1 MLIGKYIGKSDL
13 GYYSKASNLCG
24 NIDSVS
30 SGVVQKVALP
40 MLSEFQKDKVLLS
53 EKFREMMR
61 LLIMGMA
68 PLISFFCF
76 TASDIIV
83 ILWTEKWIQCAFVFQ
98 ILIVGAAFNPIG
110 HMSLSLM
117 QTVGNSALILKL
129 EVPKKIIYCIYLAIC
144 F

>member
-83 ILWTEKWIQCAFVFQ
+83 ILWTENGFSV
-98 ILIVGAAFNPIG
+98 
-110 HMSLSLM
+110 LS
-117 QTVGNSALILKL
+117 
-129 EVPKKIIYCIYLAIC
+129 YFRYL
-144 F
+144 

>member
-1 MLIGKYIGKSDL
+1 M

-98 ILIVGAAFNPIG
+98 ILIVGAA
-110 HMSLSLM
+110 
-117 QTVGNSALILKL
+117 LIL
-129 EVPKKIIYCIYLAIC
+129 
-144 F
+144 

>member
-1 MLIGKYIGKSDL
+1 MWNFGSKLLGANLIGTAFNQVSSVLIGKYIGKSDL
-13 GYYSKASNLCG
+13 GYYSKASTLCG

-83 ILWTEKWIQCAFVFQ
+83 ILWTENGFSV
-98 ILIVGAAFNPIG
+98 
-110 HMSLSLM
+110 LS
-117 QTVGNSALILKL
+117 
-129 EVPKKIIYCIYLAIC
+129 YFRYL
-144 F
+144 